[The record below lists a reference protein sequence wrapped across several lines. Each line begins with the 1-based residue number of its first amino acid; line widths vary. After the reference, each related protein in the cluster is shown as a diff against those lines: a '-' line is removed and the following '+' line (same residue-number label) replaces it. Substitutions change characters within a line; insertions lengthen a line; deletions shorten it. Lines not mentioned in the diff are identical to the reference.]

1 MSTLDPKRTVAE
13 LRDLRARTSDPNTN
27 GAMRVAWT
35 DTWLNARAWLREKLD
50 QLPVEVHNDEAG
62 NTWAT
67 LTG

>member
-13 LRDLRARTSDPNTN
+13 LQDLRARTSDPNTG

-35 DTWLNARAWLREKLD
+35 DTWLEARKWLREKLD
-50 QLPVEVHNDEAG
+50 QMPVEVHNDEAG

-67 LTG
+67 LKG